1 MSIARWSAPSLALLL
16 IPAALTAQ
24 AKVNQYGYPE
34 KLDAKPTTVAI
45 TPAELMTRLYIF
57 ADDSMMGRQSGR
69 AGNMMGTNY
78 IAAELKRLGIKPGG
92 ENGGYFQTLP
102 YIQRK
107 FTDQSVLMS
116 GGTTFRI
123 NNDFVP
129 VPGLRAPQPIENVAV
144 IYGGIAGD
152 TTQQITPAQAAGKVV
167 ILAAARAQ
175 AAAPIGGGRGGFAG
189 PGAGG
194 NARFAGAVAV
204 MTADLDPL
212 TLSARAALNDPI
224 AQVSTADM
232 QVTVTPGDMIVT
244 NNKGGVGVV
253 RGDKVVGGMLPAGMS
268 PASIKVWNDSVAR
281 ADSIARAGRAGAGGL
296 PGAGRG
302 AAGGRGGAAPAANM
316 AAPQASIRTTI
327 ATAEKLLGGR
337 ILAGLALGTMG
348 GTVSAKLDY
357 IERKTDY
364 GRNVIGIVLGS
375 DAKLRGQYVAI
386 GAHNDH
392 VGFRQGGVDHDSLRA
407 TSQIRLRAQMA
418 SGDLLPLTIEQVST
432 LPKVNVD
439 SLRKIRPARVD
450 SISNGAD
457 DDGSGSMALLEI
469 AEAVQ
474 LMKNK
479 PKRSTVFVWHTAEEA
494 GMHGSRNFASNPTV
508 PVDSIVA
515 HINIDMIGR
524 GRAEDVIGGGNTYTG
539 ILGAYRLSR
548 EFGDLVYNTNK
559 KSANSLILDD
569 RFDDPTLGTM
579 VNGVTTWPG
588 YNNLY
593 ARSDHARYAE
603 KCIPIVFFFTGLHG
617 DYHQVTDE
625 PQYIDYP
632 HYARIANFIRDV
644 AVEAGNMQKR
654 PALDGVCTRR

>member
-1 MSIARWSAPSLALLL
+1 VSIARWSAPSLALLL

-24 AKVNQYGYPE
+24 GKVNQYGYPE
-34 KLDAKPTTVAI
+34 KHDPKPTTAAI
-45 TPAELMTRLYIF
+45 TPADLMTRLYIF

-107 FTDQSVLMS
+107 FTDQSVLMA

-129 VPGLRAPQPIENVAV
+129 VPGPRAPQPIENVAV
-144 IYGGIAGD
+144 IYGGVAGD
-152 TTQQITPAQAAGKVV
+152 TTQQITAAQAAGKVV
-167 ILAAARAQ
+167 ILSAARPV
-175 AAAPIGGGRGGFAG
+175 AAAPIGGGRGGF
-189 PGAGG
+189 PGGGG

-204 MTADLDPL
+204 ITADLDPL
-212 TLSARAALNDPI
+212 TPSARAAINDPI
-224 AQVSTADM
+224 ASISTADM
-232 QVTVTPGDMIVT
+232 PVSVTPGDVIVT

-281 ADSIARAGRAGAGGL
+281 ADSIARAGRAGAGGAA
-296 PGAGRG
+296 AGRG
-302 AAGGRGGAAPAANM
+302 AAGGRGGAAPAANT
-316 AAPQASIRTTI
+316 AAPQATIRTTI
-327 ATAEKLLGGR
+327 ATAEKLLGGK
-337 ILAGLALGTMG
+337 ILAGLPLGTMG
-348 GTVSAKLDY
+348 GTLSAKLDY
-357 IERKTDY
+357 VERKTDY
-364 GRNVIGIVLGS
+364 GRNVVGIVPGS

-407 TSQIRLRAQMA
+407 AAQIRLRAQMA
-418 SGDLLPLTIEQVST
+418 SGDLLPLTAEQAST

-474 LMKNK
+474 LMKTK
-479 PKRSTVFVWHTAEEA
+479 PKRSMVFVWHTAEES
-494 GMHGSRNFASNPTV
+494 GMHGSRNFSSNPTV

-524 GRAEDVIGGGNTYTG
+524 GRAEDVIGGGDKYTG
-539 ILGAYRLSR
+539 ILGAYRLSK

-559 KSANSLILDD
+559 KSPNSLILDD

-579 VNGVTTWPG
+579 VNGVTKWPG

-593 ARSDHARYAE
+593 GRSDHTRYAE

-644 AVEAGNMQKR
+644 AVEAGNVQKR
-654 PALDGVCTRR
+654 PALDGICTRR